1 MTRRGGRSRGK
12 TTPSG
17 LLTEYSKYS
26 TYQII
31 EIRNSLEID
40 EERRSFVWINS
51 LKLAR
56 NFELSR
62 RSFSNTRNALRLSK
76 FEIQIDEERWFAWKM
91 RRTVPIDLPKYTGK
105 TPIKHLGIR
114 EETGSKEPRKRR
126 KRKERRI

>member
-1 MTRRGGRSRGK
+1 M
-12 TTPSG
+12 
-17 LLTEYSKYS
+17 
-26 TYQII
+26 
-31 EIRNSLEID
+31 
-40 EERRSFVWINS
+40 WINS

-56 NFELSR
+56 NFEFSR
-62 RSFSNTRNALRLSK
+62 HSFSNTRNALRLSK

-126 KRKERRI
+126 KRRERRI